1 MHKKTTPPPKLQPG
15 VVVLLKDSL
24 CLLACLALSLCF
36 AAPSRAA
43 IITPYVTLT
52 GGWSDNVRLTRV
64 PRSDF
69 FLKAGIGVNGDWK
82 WPGHSLLVRAGAQY
96 AQYLDLDDLDGFDSA
111 NVGFNYQYS
120 PSPRW
125 QFTVADTYIST
136 FDKPELSD
144 TGELVTVRNTTG
156 RVDRNTFSFRV
167 LHKYSAYDSI
177 DLMYTNTFSKGE
189 NEDQEDTD
197 FNQLAANWIHRLTYQ
212 WELAAGVSGTRTDY
226 QISPDEERG
235 RAYVRLTRLVG
246 PSMRAYGQLSYAI
259 NRATSSDELTEDS
272 RNYETVS
279 FEAGVSQDV
288 SPRLSWQF
296 GAGWSMVNGNDQY
309 NNAADKGFPLLNASI
324 TYRGP
329 RWTLTGYATADLGQF
344 DYLGDNSGL
353 TVSHRAGLSYTYRV
367 TKLQDLTLNAAYVRN
382 DYQESTIA
390 NINTQQGIVNSYVFS
405 ARYTWQMHRHWR
417 LSLEYSY
424 LNRDAEVDD
433 DDRQQNQVLL
443 ILYTDYPFRW

>member
-1 MHKKTTPPPKLQPG
+1 RLQPG
-15 VVVLLKDSL
+15 GAVLLHLTL
-24 CLLACLALSLCF
+24 CLLASLALALCLP
-36 AAPSRAA
+36 ATARPA
-43 IITPYVTLT
+43 IISPYVTLT

-69 FLKAGIGVNGDWK
+69 FLKAGLGINGQWK
-82 WPGHSLLVRAGAQY
+82 WPGHELLVRAGAQY
-96 AQYLDLDDLDGFDSA
+96 AKYLDLTDLDGFDSA
-111 NVGFNYQYS
+111 NLGFNYQYT

-125 QFTVADTYIST
+125 QFMVSDTYTST

-144 TGELVTVRNTTG
+144 TGELVTVRDTTG
-156 RVDRNTFSFRV
+156 RVDRNTFS
-167 LHKYSAYDSI
+167 LKAKHKYSSTGSVEV
-177 DLMYTNTFSKGE
+177 MYTNTFTRGE

-197 FNQLAANWIHRLTYQ
+197 FNQAAINWNHHLTYQ
-212 WELAAGVSGTRTDY
+212 WELGMGVSGTRTNY

-235 RAYVRLTRLVG
+235 RAYARLTRLMG
-246 PSMRAYGQLSYAI
+246 PSMRTYGQLSYAI
-259 NRATSSDELTEDS
+259 NRATDEDDQLTDDS
-272 RNYETVS
+272 RNYETLS
-279 FEAGVSQDV
+279 FEAGISQDV
-288 SPRLSWQF
+288 SRRLSWSF

-309 NNAADKGFPLLNASI
+309 NNAADKGFPLLNASV

-329 RWTLTGYATADLGQF
+329 RWNLTGYATADLGQF

-353 TVSHRAGLSYTYRV
+353 AVSHRAGVTYGYRF
-367 TKLQDLTLNAAYVRN
+367 TKFQNLNLTAEYVRN
-382 DYQESTIA
+382 DYQESPIE
-390 NINTQQGIVNSYVFS
+390 NLNSQQGIVNSYRFL
-405 ARYTWQMHRHWR
+405 ARYTWQVHRHWR